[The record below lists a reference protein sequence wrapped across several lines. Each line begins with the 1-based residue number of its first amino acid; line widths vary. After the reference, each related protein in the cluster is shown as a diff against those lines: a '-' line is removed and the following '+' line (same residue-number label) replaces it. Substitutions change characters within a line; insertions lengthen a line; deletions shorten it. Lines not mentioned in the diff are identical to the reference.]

1 MSDDRMNALT
11 ASSSLEPVR
20 CGARRR
26 NGEPCRKWPLAGTNR
41 CRLHGGA
48 SPQAQAR
55 ARERIIAA
63 TDVAAGRLIEF
74 MNDKKVPWAVR
85 LAAARDLLDRGGVT
99 AKTVVEVEAPW
110 QEIIEGIVAEV
121 GDALPEAPRPV
132 GSRREDL
139 DPEEA
144 DYLDAEIV
152 EREDPKPTPAVIPAE
167 APVVPYT
174 GPALPPKYARDLI
187 AAEEDTRWSR

>member
-1 MSDDRMNALT
+1 MMSDDRMKALT
-11 ASSSLEPVR
+11 ASNSLEPVR

-85 LAAARDLLDRGGVT
+85 LAAARDLLDRGSVT
-99 AKTVVEVEAPW
+99 AKTVVEVDAPW
-110 QEIIEGIVAEV
+110 QELIAGIVAEV
-121 GDALPEAPRPV
+121 GDALPEV
-132 GSRREDL
+132 SRRGEGHEL
-139 DPEEA
+139 D
-144 DYLDAEIV
+144 YIDAE
-152 EREDPKPTPAVIPAE
+152 
-167 APVVPYT
+167 VV
-174 GPALPPKYARDLI
+174 A
-187 AAEEDTRWSR
+187 AAEDYSPSLSEPANVPVEGTGSPPAPLRALLGHDDDKGARWHR